1 MGWIMGDIGA
11 CGPSTPTSVV
21 SAQVQHQAP
30 VKPEVTLVEPVRKK
44 DTAEISDAAR
54 ARLASERQ
62 QDRTYAAQVTA
73 SQGQASV
80 SA

>member
-1 MGWIMGDIGA
+1 MGDIGA

-21 SAQVQHQAP
+21 GSTTAPQAP
-30 VKPEVTLVEPVRKK
+30 VKADVTLAEPVRKK

-54 ARLASERQ
+54 ARLASERH
-62 QDRTYAAQVTA
+62 QDQTYAAQVTV
-73 SQGQASV
+73 SQSQAGV